1 MSLNYQWAKLL
12 MPRLGSIGERM
23 MVNHSEHQMYPKV
36 VHRHIATICDEI
48 KARLYSEWETTL
60 MIAVT
65 SPGRSRK
72 ELALAFGVSS
82 PTILNHLKK
91 AEALGLIEWPD
102 HAQPVV
108 RVVEEAP

>member
-48 KARLYSEWETTL
+48 KARLYSEWETAANTL
-60 MIAVT
+60 FGREAAD
-65 SPGRSRK
+65 PGWQGRQYIRC
-72 ELALAFGVSS
+72 L
-82 PTILNHLKK
+82 
-91 AEALGLIEWPD
+91 
-102 HAQPVV
+102 Q
-108 RVVEEAP
+108 APPP